1 MTDMPAPNESAIK
14 IDARGL
20 ECPVPTQQ
28 AVDAMKL
35 ARESCTPATLVLQ
48 LDDAVC
54 AADIPHHAQALGF
67 DTETTPFARQAEA
80 FARFAKGEDGGFDI
94 ARDIAAARAFFVSFE
109 GARRCL

>member
-1 MTDMPAPNESAIK
+1 MTDVPAPNEGAIT

-35 ARESCTPATLVLQ
+35 ARESGTLATLVVQ

-67 DTETTPFARQAEA
+67 DAETERANGPLWTITLRPQ
-80 FARFAKGEDGGFDI
+80 I
-94 ARDIAAARAFFVSFE
+94 AN
-109 GARRCL
+109 GASADAGTE

>member
-1 MTDMPAPNESAIK
+1 MTDVPASNNGAIE

-28 AVDAMKL
+28 AVEAMKL
-35 ARESCTPATLVLQ
+35 ARESGTLATLVVQ

-67 DTETTPFARQAEA
+67 DAETERANGPQWTITLRPR
-80 FARFAKGEDGGFDI
+80 I
-94 ARDIAAARAFFVSFE
+94 ADA
-109 GARRCL
+109 GTK

>member
-67 DTETTPFARQAEA
+67 DTETERANGPLWTITLKPR
-80 FARFAKGEDGGFDI
+80 I
-94 ARDIAAARAFFVSFE
+94 ADAGSE
-109 GARRCL
+109 